1 MNKNLQKRIE
11 KFLSVRVNSDGG
23 GWAPVT
29 DEELDELYKI
39 FQGII
44 DDKYQRDCDGDS
56 PVEFILANRNKEY
69 LPSFRPVPY
78 SHEDFE
84 GYFDRTMFNLSVA
97 SGQFDTA
104 YSHYIHKKLDSKK

>member
-29 DEELDELYKI
+29 DEELNELYKI

-56 PVEFILANRNKEY
+56 PVNFVLANRNKEY
-69 LPSFRPVPY
+69 LPSFQPVPY
-78 SHEDFE
+78 GHEDFE
-84 GYFDRTMFNLSVA
+84 GYFDRTMFNSGVA
-97 SGQFDTA
+97 SRAFETA
-104 YSHYIHKKLDSKK
+104 YSQFVARRTGNKS